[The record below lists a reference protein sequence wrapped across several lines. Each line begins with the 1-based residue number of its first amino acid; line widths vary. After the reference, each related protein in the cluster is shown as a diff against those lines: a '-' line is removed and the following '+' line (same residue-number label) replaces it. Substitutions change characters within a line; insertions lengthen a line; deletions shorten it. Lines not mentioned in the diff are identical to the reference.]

1 MQEPESG
8 RRPRKRGRALLA
20 GLLVFQTVWL
30 GWGVATILHRAHDA
44 STASSDPRRWRFWT
58 PDVADLRA
66 LLDEASA
73 VLPPGA
79 VIRVD
84 EGRAPADPAEILLSP
99 GGGAPLRWDPA
110 WGEFSRGEV
119 VMTGVAI
126 ATALTALVIGPDEI
140 APWRPRFGVDEGARD
155 VLRLDGEGERRF
167 ARELSDVLLTSLT
180 SYPFVVDALVVAPVF
195 M

>member
-84 EGRAPADPAEILLSP
+84 EGRAPADPAEIWHWCQYLAP
-99 GGGAPLRWDPA
+99 ETAFVRGADDAGTIPVGYRLRWNLQA
-110 WGEFSRGEV
+110 GETGWRQLATRGAFAIDV
-119 VMTGVAI
+119 RTTG
-126 ATALTALVIGPDEI
+126 
-140 APWRPRFGVDEGARD
+140 
-155 VLRLDGEGERRF
+155 GE
-167 ARELSDVLLTSLT
+167 
-180 SYPFVVDALVVAPVF
+180 P
-195 M
+195 